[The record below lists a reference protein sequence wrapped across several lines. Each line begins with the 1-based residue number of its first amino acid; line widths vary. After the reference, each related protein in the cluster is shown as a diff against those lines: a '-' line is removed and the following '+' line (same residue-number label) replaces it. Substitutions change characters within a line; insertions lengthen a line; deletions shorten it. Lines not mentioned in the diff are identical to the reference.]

1 MAPGGRLA
9 AAVEAAVSTPEALV
23 VWAVFSSSGKSSKGV
38 PMRYEIIE
46 NDVVVNT
53 IMADAEF
60 MSATF
65 AEGSYRAVPEPPAE
79 PDPRLWWMDVGPFY
93 DRFGADAVA
102 IAASDNGACK
112 AVQTLTGVRKYVDL
126 KDPRIGQMI
135 DMLIATAQPAA
146 QPWAPGSG
154 PMTVEKKEAILTT
167 PTTEYERHVKGLIGA
182 GG

>member
-1 MAPGGRLA
+1 MNHYYAQIDDGGIVTSVTQMA
-9 AAVEAAVSTPEALV
+9 EAIEAPNLI
-23 VWAVFSSSGKSSKGV
+23 AIQELDAGLMGQRHNDQTGEFEPV
-38 PMRYEIIE
+38 P
-46 NDVVVNT
+46 V
-53 IMADAEF
+53 
-60 MSATF
+60 
-65 AEGSYRAVPEPPAE
+65 PPAE
-79 PDPRLWWMDVGPFY
+79 PDPRIWWMDVGPFY
-93 DRFGADAVA
+93 DRFGADAIA

-167 PTTEYERHVKGLIGA
+167 PTTEYERHVKGLIESGA
-182 GG
+182 

>member
-1 MAPGGRLA
+1 MNHYYAQIDGDRIVIAITQMSAQVDAPNLI
-9 AAVEAAVSTPEALV
+9 AVEGLD
-23 VWAVFSSSGKSSKGV
+23 SGLMGQRYSVQTGEFEPV
-38 PMRYEIIE
+38 P
-46 NDVVVNT
+46 V
-53 IMADAEF
+53 
-60 MSATF
+60 
-65 AEGSYRAVPEPPAE
+65 PPAE

-154 PMTVEKKEAILTT
+154 PMTLEKKAAILTT

>member
-1 MAPGGRLA
+1 MNYYYAQIDDAGIVVAVTQMGEAIEAPNLIAIDGLD
-9 AAVEAAVSTPEALV
+9 
-23 VWAVFSSSGKSSKGV
+23 SGLMGQRHNDLTGEFEPV
-38 PMRYEIIE
+38 P
-46 NDVVVNT
+46 V
-53 IMADAEF
+53 
-60 MSATF
+60 
-65 AEGSYRAVPEPPAE
+65 PPAE
-79 PDPRLWWMDVGPFY
+79 PDPRLWWLDVGPFY

-167 PTTEYERHVKGLIGA
+167 PTAEHERHVKGLIGS

>member
-1 MAPGGRLA
+1 MNHYYAQIDDAGIVTSVTQMTESIEAPHLIAIQELDADLMGQRYSVQTG
-9 AAVEAAVSTPEALV
+9 EFEP
-23 VWAVFSSSGKSSKGV
+23 V
-38 PMRYEIIE
+38 P
-46 NDVVVNT
+46 V
-53 IMADAEF
+53 
-60 MSATF
+60 
-65 AEGSYRAVPEPPAE
+65 PPAE

-154 PMTVEKKEAILTT
+154 PMTLEKKAAILTT

>member
-1 MAPGGRLA
+1 
-9 AAVEAAVSTPEALV
+9 
-23 VWAVFSSSGKSSKGV
+23 
-38 PMRYEIIE
+38 MRYEIIE
-46 NDVVVNT
+46 NAVVVNT
-53 IMADAEF
+53 IMADEAF
-60 MSATF
+60 TLANF
-65 AEGSYRAVPEPPAE
+65 AEGTYRAVPEPPAE
-79 PDPRLWWMDVGPFY
+79 PDPRLWWLDVGPFY
-93 DRFGADAVA
+93 DRFGADAIA
-102 IAASDNGACK
+102 IAAGDNGACK

>member
-1 MAPGGRLA
+1 MNHYYAQIDGAGIVIAITQMSAQVDAPNLI
-9 AAVEAAVSTPEALV
+9 AVEGLD
-23 VWAVFSSSGKSSKGV
+23 SGLMGQRYSVQTGEFEPV
-38 PMRYEIIE
+38 P
-46 NDVVVNT
+46 V
-53 IMADAEF
+53 
-60 MSATF
+60 
-65 AEGSYRAVPEPPAE
+65 PPAE

-93 DRFGADAVA
+93 DRFGADVVA

-154 PMTVEKKEAILTT
+154 PMTLEKKAAILTT

>member
-1 MAPGGRLA
+1 MNHYYAQIDGAGIVIAITQMSAQVDAPNLI
-9 AAVEAAVSTPEALV
+9 AVEGLD
-23 VWAVFSSSGKSSKGV
+23 SGLMGQRYSVQTGEFEPV
-38 PMRYEIIE
+38 P
-46 NDVVVNT
+46 V
-53 IMADAEF
+53 
-60 MSATF
+60 
-65 AEGSYRAVPEPPAE
+65 PPAE

-154 PMTVEKKEAILTT
+154 PMTLEKKAAILTT